1 MDHEDNFSKKYR
13 TLDYIKW
20 NLQNYKIKRTIYNI
34 SKYDNNLFIY

>member
-1 MDHEDNFSKKYR
+1 MDHEDNFSKKYG